1 MGNKGR
7 SKVIDK
13 GNINVIFTLGKKI
26 ALTNVL
32 YIPEMSRNLASGVL
46 LKKLG
51 IKYVFE
57 SENFVLT

>member
-57 SENFVLT
+57 SEKFVLT